1 MVREGSRKSA
11 RLAAQADISFT
22 TLRPFKGSSED
33 VMNIEVV
40 KDYYGKV
47 LKRSE
52 DLKTS
57 ACCDGGGVPSHLE
70 ALLAN
75 VHEEVR
81 AKYYG
86 CGLVVPPA
94 LSGARVLDLGS
105 GSGRDVYLIAQ
116 LMGPEGEVAGVDMTD
131 EQLATANEHI
141 DWHMRRFGYRRPN
154 VRFLKGY
161 IEELGA
167 LGLPP
172 ASLDVIVSNCVINL
186 SIDKLAVLRGAFDLL
201 KPGGEL
207 YFADVYCDRRLPDH
221 VRADPVLYGECLGGA
236 LYWNDFL
243 PMAKQAGFLD
253 PRLVTSRPIAVDNA
267 AMRAKLG
274 QAQFFSATYRLFKLD
289 GLETACEDYG
299 QAVIYKGTV
308 PEEPHAFAL
317 DGHHLIERGK
327 VFPVCGNTWRMLADT
342 RFAPHFDFIGDF
354 ATHYGIFP
362 GCGTSIPFATNAA
375 APAKAG
381 GGCC

>member
-1 MVREGSRKSA
+1 
-11 RLAAQADISFT
+11 
-22 TLRPFKGSSED
+22 
-33 VMNIEVV
+33 MNLEVV
-40 KDYYGKV
+40 KNYYGKV
-47 LKRSE
+47 LKSSE

-57 ACCDGGGVPSHLE
+57 ACCDGGVVPPNLE

-86 CGLVVPPA
+86 CGIVVPAA

-116 LMGPEGEVAGVDMTD
+116 LVGPEGEVVGVDMTD
-131 EQLATANEHI
+131 EQLATASEHI
-141 DWHMRRFGYRRPN
+141 DWHMRKFGYGRPN

-161 IEELGA
+161 IEKLGE

-172 ASLDVIVSNCVINL
+172 ASFDAIVSNCVINL
-186 SIDKLAVLRGAFDLL
+186 SIDKRAVLRGAFDLL

-207 YFADVYCDRRLPDH
+207 YFADIYCDRRLPDH

-243 PMAKQAGFLD
+243 PMAKQAGFHD
-253 PRLVTSRPIAVDNA
+253 PRLVTSRPIKVDNA

-308 PEEPHAFAL
+308 SEEHDAFPL
-317 DGHHLIERGK
+317 DGHHLMERGK

-342 RFAPHFDFIGDF
+342 RFAPHFEFIGDF

-362 GCGTSIPFATNAA
+362 GCGTTIPFAMDTGT
-375 APAKAG
+375 AKSS

>member
-1 MVREGSRKSA
+1 
-11 RLAAQADISFT
+11 
-22 TLRPFKGSSED
+22 
-33 VMNIEVV
+33 MNLEVV

-47 LKRSE
+47 LKSSK

-57 ACCDGGGVPSHLE
+57 ACCDGGSVPAHLE

-86 CGLVVPPA
+86 CGIVVPAA
-94 LSGARVLDLGS
+94 LRGHRVLDLGS
-105 GSGRDVYLIAQ
+105 GSGRDVYLISQ
-116 LMGPEGEVAGVDMTD
+116 LVGPEGEVAGVDMTD
-131 EQLATANEHI
+131 EQLQTAEAHA
-141 DWHMRRFGYRRPN
+141 DWHMGVFGYSRRN

-161 IEELGA
+161 IEKLDE

-172 ASLDVIVSNCVINL
+172 ASFDVIVSNCVINL
-186 SIDKLAVLRGAFDLL
+186 SVDKHAVLRGAFDLL

-207 YFADVYCDRRLPDH
+207 YFADVYCDRRLPEE
-221 VRADPVLYGECLGGA
+221 VRGDPLLYGECLGGA

-243 PMAKQAGFLD
+243 PMAKRAGFVD
-253 PRLVTSRPIAVDNA
+253 PRLVTSRPITVENE

-274 QAQFFSATYRLFKLD
+274 QAKFFSATYRLFKLE
-289 GLETACEDYG
+289 GLEPACEDYG

-308 PEEPHAFAL
+308 AGQPDAFEL

-342 RFAPHFDFIGDF
+342 RFAPHFDFIGEF
-354 ATHYGIFP
+354 GTHYGIFP
-362 GCGTSIPFATNAA
+362 GCGTSLPFTTTS
-375 APAKAG
+375 APAKSSSS
-381 GGCC
+381 GCC